1 MRRHVCVWLPD
12 WPLDRLRRSRGGSRP
27 SGPTL
32 GNPGGSKPAE
42 IPPFALTEAGR
53 HGLRVVAANA
63 AAREL
68 GVEPGLRFADARARA
83 PGLVAEPVDR
93 AADSRALKALA
104 LWMERWSPSLALAE
118 DDSLLIDT
126 SGAAHLFGG
135 EAEMLAD
142 MAQRLEQGG
151 LSCRLGLA
159 PTPGAA
165 WALAH
170 EGASR
175 ACLDETGL
183 RDGLARLPISGL
195 RLSEETLVLLR
206 RFGLTR
212 IGQLYDIDRRALAR
226 RFHSRAAAEAV
237 LVRLDQ
243 ALGGRQEP
251 VDPIRP
257 KPDHCVRLPCVEAL
271 LHLDGVKAGLE
282 RLAPELCAR
291 LQEHGEGAR
300 RFRLAAFRCD
310 QSVVQLVVAAARP
323 VNDPAHILRL
333 FRDRLERIDPGFGIE
348 ILELE
353 AAGTG
358 IIRPVPRGF
367 GGDFKGDETD
377 LEALSLLADRIT
389 ARIGDRVVKILRPVA
404 SHWPERSEVVENYEG
419 RLPVWDQ
426 PAPAGQAERPIRLF
440 ERPESLQ
447 VIAEIP
453 HGPPMRFVWRRQV
466 HQVRF
471 AAGPERLSPE
481 WWRPVQGPARARDYY
496 RVEDGEGRRFWVFR
510 EGLYGDGRGGP
521 PAWFIHGLFA

>member
-1 MRRHVCVWLPD
+1 MRRHVCVWFPD
-12 WPLDRLRRSRGGSRP
+12 WPLDRLRRSRDRFQP
-27 SGPTL
+27 SGPPSITRA
-32 GNPGGSKPAE
+32 GDAPAE
-42 IPPFALTEAGR
+42 PQAFVLTEVGR

-63 AAREL
+63 AAREQ
-68 GVEPGLRFADARARA
+68 GVDVGLRFADARARA

-93 AADSRALKALA
+93 QADARALKALA
-104 LWMERWSPSLALAE
+104 LWMERWSPSIALAE
-118 DDSLLIDT
+118 EDSVLIDA

-142 MAQRLEQGG
+142 MAGRLEQGG

-170 EGASR
+170 EGADR
-175 ACLDETGL
+175 TCLGEKDL
-183 RDGLARLPISGL
+183 RDGLDKLPMAGL

-226 RFHSRAAAEAV
+226 RFHSKAAVEAV

-243 ALGGRQEP
+243 ALGLRQEP
-251 VDPIRP
+251 VEPIRA
-257 KPDHCVRLPCVEAL
+257 KPDHSVRLPCVEVL
-271 LHLDGVKAGLE
+271 LHLDGVRAGLE
-282 RLAPELCAR
+282 RMAPELCEH

-300 RFRLAAFRCD
+300 RFRLAAFRSD
-310 QSVVQLVVAAARP
+310 QSVAQVMVGAARP

-348 ILELE
+348 LLELE

-358 IIRPVPRGF
+358 IVRPVPRGF
-367 GGDFKGDETD
+367 GGDFEGDEPD
-377 LEALSLLADRIT
+377 LDALSVLADRIT
-389 ARIGDRVVKILRPVA
+389 ARIGDRRVKILRPLA
-404 SHWPERSEVVENYEG
+404 SHWPERSESLDVYEG
-419 RLPVWDQ
+419 ELPVWDSL
-426 PAPAGQAERPIRLF
+426 PATGQAERPIRLF
-440 ERPESLQ
+440 DRPESLQ
-447 VIAEIP
+447 VIAEVP
-453 HGPPMRFVWRRQV
+453 HGPPLRFVWRRQV
-466 HQVRF
+466 HQVQW
-471 AAGPERLSPE
+471 AEGPERLSPE
-481 WWRPVQGPARARDYY
+481 WWRPVTGPARARDYY
-496 RVEDGEGRRFWVFR
+496 RVEDEDGRRFWVFR

>member
-1 MRRHVCVWLPD
+1 MRRHVCVWFPD
-12 WPLDRLRRSRGGSRP
+12 WSLDRLGRSRGSLHPPGLLPGS
-27 SGPTL
+27 
-32 GNPGGSKPAE
+32 PAGDAQAE
-42 IPPFALTEAGR
+42 PQAFVLTEVGR
-53 HGLRVVAANA
+53 HGLRVIAANP
-63 AAREL
+63 AARKQ
-68 GVEPGLRFADARARA
+68 GVETGLRFADARARV

-93 AADSRALKALA
+93 PADGRALKALA
-104 LWMERWSPSLALAE
+104 LWMERWSPSIALAE
-118 DDSLLIDT
+118 DDSVLIDVT
-126 SGAAHLFGG
+126 GAAHLFGG

-142 MAQRLEQGG
+142 MAGRLEQGG

-170 EGASR
+170 EGADR
-175 ACLDETGL
+175 TCLDEEGL
-183 RDGLARLPISGL
+183 RAGLDKLPMAGL
-195 RLSEETLVLLR
+195 RLSGETLVLLR

-226 RFHSRAAAEAV
+226 RFHSKAAVEAV

-243 ALGGRQEP
+243 ALGLRQEP
-251 VDPIRP
+251 VDPIRA
-257 KPDHCVRLPCVEAL
+257 KPDHSVRLPCVEAL
-271 LHLDGVKAGLE
+271 LHLDGVRAGLE
-282 RLAPELCAR
+282 RMAPELCQR

-310 QSVVQLVVAAARP
+310 QSVVQLVVSAARP

-348 ILELE
+348 LLELE

-358 IIRPVPRGF
+358 IVRPVPRGF
-367 GGDFKGDETD
+367 GGDFAGDEPD
-377 LEALSLLADRIT
+377 LDALSVLADRIT
-389 ARIGDRVVKILRPVA
+389 ARIGDRVVKILRPLE
-404 SHWPERSEVVENYEG
+404 SHWPERSEALEVYNG
-419 RLPVWDQ
+419 HLPVWDK
-426 PAPAGQAERPIRLF
+426 PAPPGQAERPIRLF
-440 ERPESLQ
+440 ERPENLQ

-466 HQVRF
+466 HQVQW
-471 AAGPERLSPE
+471 AEGPERLSPE
-481 WWRPVQGPARARDYY
+481 WWRPVQGPLRARDYY
-496 RVEDGEGRRFWVFR
+496 RVEDADGRRFWVFR